1 MQTDGIVQTFFPA
14 SGEWFS
20 DIAKH
25 HFVGV
30 NKMVLSTK
38 LYSLESF
45 IVADHFVD
53 VNKTIDMPKGAEKEV
68 PDSMF
73 TNNRFSK
80 FPGVM
85 P

>member
-1 MQTDGIVQTFFPA
+1 MKTDGVVQTFSPA

-45 IVADHFVD
+45 IVADHFVA
-53 VNKTIDMPKGAEKEV
+53 VNKTIAMPKGAEKAV
-68 PDSMF
+68 PDFMF
-73 TNNRFSK
+73 TNNQFS
-80 FPGVM
+80 
-85 P
+85 